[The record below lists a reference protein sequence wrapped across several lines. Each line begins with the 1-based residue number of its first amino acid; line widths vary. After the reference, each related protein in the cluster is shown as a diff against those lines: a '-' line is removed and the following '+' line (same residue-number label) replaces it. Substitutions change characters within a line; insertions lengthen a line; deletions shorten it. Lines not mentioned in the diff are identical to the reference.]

1 MRYRMIDRCQEAFPV
16 QMMCDLLGVS
26 SSGYYDFSGRSPSR
40 TAIENRTLMEQIESL
55 HERSDGVWGAPTITD
70 ELKIQGIACSKNR
83 VARLMRTNRIQGIPQ
98 KRRWHKKT
106 STERPRDIQNQLD
119 RNFVATM
126 PNQKWVTDITYI
138 RTGEGFLYLCIVKD
152 LYCGSIVGWSMSGR
166 QTRDVV
172 IQAVLMALWQR
183 HTKEPVILHSDRG
196 CQFTSHEYQQF
207 LKGHNLVCSMSAV
220 GSCADNA
227 SAESF
232 FGQMKRERVNRRSYA
247 TRADARADIFDYI
260 ERFYNPRKRR
270 SIQAR
275 EKEKSL
281 LTKPSVKSG

>member
-1 MRYRMIDRCQEAFPV
+1 
-16 QMMCDLLGVS
+16 
-26 SSGYYDFSGRSPSR
+26 
-40 TAIENRTLMEQIESL
+40 
-55 HERSDGVWGAPTITD
+55 
-70 ELKIQGIACSKNR
+70 
-83 VARLMRTNRIQGIPQ
+83 
-98 KRRWHKKT
+98 
-106 STERPRDIQNQLD
+106 
-119 RNFVATM
+119 
-126 PNQKWVTDITYI
+126 
-138 RTGEGFLYLCIVKD
+138 
-152 LYCGSIVGWSMSGR
+152 MSGR

-183 HTKEPVILHSDRG
+183 HAKEPVTLHSDRG

-247 TRADARADIFDYI
+247 TRSEARADIFDYI